1 MFAGWRP
8 DHARAVS
15 GTGLGPSTLP
25 FVACQKQTKRA
36 KPCLAM
42 PRPADLAVLPGTG
55 CPCAAKCHPRSKLL
69 GRGGTP
75 AQEAVCPR
83 PHGSN
88 NAVAPRDLRAVQTW
102 RHPVIA
108 LSGPCDKLSAAAPIP
123 HDYDISGSYSLMLLL
138 GPKPPGSVI
147 EPNPTLGLLVL
158 DVAEV
163 MRLGSLCLDN
173 QKIGAQ
179 LSSSANKPSDSEM
192 HSLISIITNISTC
205 IC

>member
-1 MFAGWRP
+1 
-8 DHARAVS
+8 
-15 GTGLGPSTLP
+15 
-25 FVACQKQTKRA
+25 
-36 KPCLAM
+36 
-42 PRPADLAVLPGTG
+42 
-55 CPCAAKCHPRSKLL
+55 
-69 GRGGTP
+69 
-75 AQEAVCPR
+75 
-83 PHGSN
+83 
-88 NAVAPRDLRAVQTW
+88 
-102 RHPVIA
+102 
-108 LSGPCDKLSAAAPIP
+108 
-123 HDYDISGSYSLMLLL
+123 MLLL